1 MMENRAV
8 RLRGFSIILLVAF
21 LTIATGW
28 LKAVYAA
35 DIEAVLDD
43 AAGAS
48 VFSVKDSSSVE
59 GAHIDSDGNMVI
71 KGGLR
76 LDASG
81 AEHTTA
87 ENLIVDGSVGIGD
100 TSPASALTVGLGD
113 LFQVDTSGDIIKLKN
128 ITYAWPSSQAAGS
141 SYVLTNNGAG
151 TLSWTAPGGISA
163 SSALSAITAAIAAN
177 TIANANFAQ
186 AWNWDTLTT
195 ETAMALGSTSITSGK
210 LLSLSSS
217 ATGFTGT
224 MQDIT
229 LSGNNA
235 ANTGTLFKSTV
246 SGAASAAVPLMIT
259 NAGTGLSLRVN
270 DDGTDTDTTPVVVDA
285 SGNVGIGTTAPED
298 TLHVYGIAKITRAG
312 AGGTIRI
319 FPSGENV
326 AYQATG
332 TGDLMFQTNGNSTKM
347 TVSNAGNVGIG
358 TTGPNSPFHVK
369 QSANTLNGGLILERS
384 GGTAKV
390 GIAMASD
397 PSMMF
402 GLDNDGDGILETEWM
417 RIDEVA
423 GNVGIGTV
431 SPGAKLDI
439 VTAEAYGQVKIE
451 STAAGSGGAGIIL
464 YQNSASPA
472 ADDITGRIEF
482 DGKRSDGNQYWMS
495 MIESKWTDP
504 AVAVGTSR
512 LVFSTRSGETT
523 NTAMTIDH
531 SGNVGIGQ
539 TAPATPLSL
548 AQDTGILS
556 WGNNDGSTQR
566 ASILGTSANTLT
578 FSILGSQKMVLTTDG
593 NVGIGTTGP
602 TGKLTVSGGTNA
614 QLLWLIGRTSDGA
627 SDFQM
632 MSADSATTYAILSAT
647 STGLDIGAGS
657 TAPDVTILN
666 SGNVGIGTTS
676 PNSKL
681 EVTGGIGVN
690 RAVAVATGNIDISGS
705 YLTNGADYAEYFEAE
720 GELLPGDIAG
730 ISIAAGKARK
740 YIPGDTFI
748 GIVAKTPGIIG
759 NNKDNKEGYALIG
772 LLGQMEFKQDQ
783 VVIED
788 RVVQTKDGK
797 KVGILLSNGKVL
809 IGN

>member
-1 MMENRAV
+1 MENRAV
-8 RLRGFSIILLVAF
+8 RPRGFSIILLAAF
-21 LTIATGW
+21 LTIAAGW

-76 LDASG
+76 LDVSG

-100 TSPASALTVGLGD
+100 TSPASALTVGLGG

-285 SGNVGIGTTAPED
+285 SGNVGIGTTGPSAKLHALSTTEQLRFGYD
-298 TLHVYGIAKITRAG
+298 ASNYWSGTVGSTGGLTLAG
-312 AGGTIRI
+312 
-319 FPSGENV
+319 
-326 AYQATG
+326 TG
-332 TGDLMFQTNGNSTKM
+332 TGGALSLTPTAGQDLNVNLSGAGDLNVVTSATLAGMILQSTAGTNGPLLM
-347 TVSNAGNVGIG
+347 
-358 TTGPNSPFHVK
+358 
-369 QSANTLNGGLILERS
+369 L
-384 GGTAKV
+384 
-390 GIAMASD
+390 
-397 PSMMF
+397 
-402 GLDNDGDGILETEWM
+402 
-417 RIDEVA
+417 
-423 GNVGIGTV
+423 
-431 SPGAKLDI
+431 
-439 VTAEAYGQVKIE
+439 YG
-451 STAAGSGGAGIIL
+451 
-464 YQNSASPA
+464 NSASPA
-472 ADDITGRIEF
+472 IDDIVGRLEF
-482 DGKRSDGNQYWMS
+482 DGMRDDGNRYWMG
-495 MIESKWTDP
+495 MIESKWTNP

-512 LVFSTRSGETT
+512 LVFSTRSGDTT

-531 SGNVGIGQ
+531 SGNVGIG
-539 TAPATPLSL
+539 TTGPVLKLEARGTSAAPATSGTTP
-548 AQDTGILS
+548 TGVVAIS
-556 WGNNDGSTQR
+556 SSTDNNLYMGPHNVSPYGFWLQ
-566 ASILGTSANTLT
+566 AA
-578 FSILGSQKMVLTTDG
+578 LGSNLATEYPLLLNPNGG

-602 TGKLTVSGGTNA
+602 GNRLEVSDT
-614 QLLWLIGRTSDGA
+614 TDGA
-627 SDFQM
+627 TPLLVRGSNTGSGNIYKQLAVLNQNTTANTVTGIALQHYNASSAAITAASLTSSLSTVTAASEAGFLAFNTMKAGTLTEQMRIDNNGNVGIGTTGPASPLEINHATAAYIDLENTTTQTASGIKFTNVGTLKWTLKKDYINSEHNLVFQDA
-632 MSADSATTYAILSAT
+632 SSNNVLFLQE
-647 STGLDIGAGS
+647 G
-657 TAPDVTILN
+657 
-666 SGNVGIGTTS
+666 GNVGIGTTS
-676 PNSKL
+676 PNAVSLLDVTSTTKGFLPPRMTTVQRDAISTPPAGLMIYNTTTNKL
-681 EVTGGIGVN
+681 NFYNGTAWEAVTS
-690 RAVAVATGNIDISGS
+690 A
-705 YLTNGADYAEYFEAE
+705 
-720 GELLPGDIAG
+720 
-730 ISIAAGKARK
+730 
-740 YIPGDTFI
+740 
-748 GIVAKTPGIIG
+748 
-759 NNKDNKEGYALIG
+759 
-772 LLGQMEFKQDQ
+772 
-783 VVIED
+783 
-788 RVVQTKDGK
+788 
-797 KVGILLSNGKVL
+797 
-809 IGN
+809 

>member
-1 MMENRAV
+1 MENRAV

-285 SGNVGIGTTAPED
+285 SG
-298 TLHVYGIAKITRAG
+298 
-312 AGGTIRI
+312 
-319 FPSGENV
+319 S
-326 AYQATG
+326 
-332 TGDLMFQTNGNSTKM
+332 
-347 TVSNAGNVGIG
+347 
-358 TTGPNSPFHVK
+358 
-369 QSANTLNGGLILERS
+369 
-384 GGTAKV
+384 
-390 GIAMASD
+390 
-397 PSMMF
+397 
-402 GLDNDGDGILETEWM
+402 
-417 RIDEVA
+417 
-423 GNVGIGTV
+423 VGIGTV